1 MDVAL
6 AVIQLATQ
14 VVALTTAVMALVS
27 EAHAH
32 ARGKK
37 KRRKH

>member
-14 VVALTTAVMALVS
+14 VVALTTAVIALVS
-27 EAHAH
+27 EAYAH